1 VHSNLVSA
9 AAAAG
14 IKYIIPNAYG
24 FDFRNP
30 ALIRDIDVSGL
41 AQGYFSQIEKLG
53 MMHFSLVCGFWYE
66 WSLGVPLLY
75 GIDVTAKK
83 ATLYD
88 DGNTAI
94 NTSTWELCGK
104 AVAGIVSLPEQELQE
119 KWKNKSFYVSSFR
132 VSQREMLDSVH
143 RVLGT
148 SDEHWGI
155 EYETTQQ
162 RYEESMQA
170 VKNGDQRAFAKG
182 MWYSPFA
189 DQVLPARFALYS
201 RRI

>member
-1 VHSNLVSA
+1 
-9 AAAAG
+9 
-14 IKYIIPNAYG
+14 
-24 FDFRNP
+24 
-30 ALIRDIDVSGL
+30 
-41 AQGYFSQIEKLG
+41 
-53 MMHFSLVCGFWYE
+53 MHFSLVCGFWYE

-75 GIDVTAKK
+75 GIDLQNKK
-83 ATLYD
+83 AVFYD

-104 AVAGIVSLPEQELQE
+104 AVANIVSLSTEELEE

-148 SDEHWGI
+148 SDEDWEI
-155 EYETTQQ
+155 EYEATQQ

-182 MWYSPFA
+182 MFVPF
-189 DQVLPARFALYS
+189 PS
-201 RRI
+201 

>member
-1 VHSNLVSA
+1 MHSNLVAA

-30 ALIRDIDVSGL
+30 ALIKDIDVAGL
-41 AQGYFSQIEKLG
+41 AQGYFTQIEKLG

-75 GIDVTAKK
+75 GIDVKEKK
-83 ATLYD
+83 AVFYD
-88 DGNTAI
+88 DGKVKM

-104 AVAGIVSLPEQELQE
+104 AVAGIVSLPKEELDT

-132 VSQREMLDSVH
+132 VSQRDMLESVH

-148 SDEHWGI
+148 SDADWEI
-155 EYETTQQ
+155 EYEGTKE
-162 RYEESMQA
+162 RYESGMQG
-170 VKNGDQRAFAKG
+170 VKNGDPRGFAKG
-182 MWYSPFA
+182 KFLSS
-189 DQVLPARFALYS
+189 LPARFTFHERGKS
-201 RRI
+201 